1 MSNNG
6 AHLGFEQKLWKAA
19 DKLRS
24 NMDAAEEE
32 DDGVLF
38 DEKMKELTAR
48 LKEQMEEGTNLDE
61 GIKKNLASIG
71 FEV

>member
-24 NMDAAEEE
+24 NVDAAEYKHV
-32 DDGVLF
+32 VLGSIF
-38 DEKMKELTAR
+38 LSHLWELYFNPIIACLRPVSAPFT
-48 LKEQMEEGTNLDE
+48 
-61 GIKKNLASIG
+61 SG
-71 FEV
+71 FPQS

>member
-1 MSNNG
+1 
-6 AHLGFEQKLWKAA
+6 
-19 DKLRS
+19 
-24 NMDAAEEE
+24 MDAAEEE